1 MKTPLLLTGATG
13 LMGQLLVQALG
24 YEVPEQEIVCM
35 TRSADHHG
43 QLQALHPQLT
53 FVMGDTAIARSWDA
67 ALAQYQPETIIHLVQ
82 LRQVPTLLASLQRAQ
97 LTPRLIIIGTT
108 GVYSRYNQYS
118 QEYREAEAVLQ
129 QYDGAY
135 CLFRP
140 TMIYGSPR
148 DKNLH
153 KLIRFCDRYGGFPV
167 FGSGQSLLQPV
178 HAGDLAQALLT
189 AYLNPSITGAYD
201 LSGGSVVSFL
211 ELLALVEKLLGK
223 PIRPLKIP
231 YNLGVW
237 SATLLESVLG
247 RRSPVRREQIL
258 RLQEDKAYSHDA
270 ATAAFG
276 YQPRSLEA
284 GLTEEVELLRASG
297 LIKPSG
303 RT

>member
-24 YEVPEQEIVCM
+24 REVPEQAVVCI
-35 TRSADHHG
+35 TRTEEHHE
-43 QLQALHPQLT
+43 QLQALHPQLN
-53 FVMGDTAIARSWDA
+53 FLQGDTAIASSWDT
-67 ALAQYQPETIIHLVQ
+67 ALTQYQPETIIHLVQ
-82 LRQVPTLLASLQRAQ
+82 LRQVPTLITSLQRAE

-129 QYDGAY
+129 QYSGDY

-167 FGSGQSLLQPV
+167 FGSGKCLLQPV

-189 AYLNPSITGAYD
+189 AYLKPNITGAYD

-211 ELLALVEKLLGK
+211 ELLALVEKLLQK
-223 PIRPLKIP
+223 PVRPLKIP

-237 SATLLESVLG
+237 SATLLESLLG

-258 RLQEDKAYSHDA
+258 RLQEDKAFAHAA

-297 LIKPSG
+297 LIQASGKP
-303 RT
+303 

>member
-13 LMGQLLVQALG
+13 LMGQLLVEALG
-24 YEVPEQEIVCM
+24 RERPEQPIVCI
-35 TRSADHHG
+35 TRTEERHQ

-53 FVMGDTAIARSWDA
+53 FLKGDTAIASSWDA
-67 ALAQYQPETIIHLVQ
+67 AFAQHPPETIIHLVQ

-129 QYDGAY
+129 QYAGSY

-153 KLIRFCDRYGGFPV
+153 KLIRFCDRYGRFPV
-167 FGSGQSLLQPV
+167 FGSGQCLLQPV

-189 AYLNPSITGAYD
+189 AYLNPEIQGAYD
-201 LSGGSVVSFL
+201 LSGGSIVSFL

-223 PIRPLKIP
+223 PVQPLKIP

-258 RLQEDKAYSHDA
+258 RLQEDKAYSHAA

-276 YQPRSLEA
+276 YQPRSLEV
-284 GLTEEVELLRASG
+284 GLAQEVELLRATRLIQASG
-297 LIKPSG
+297 K
-303 RT
+303 T